1 MISEFL
7 LTVARC
13 PACRS
18 SDRLADDTGGLL
30 CKSCKSFFPFL
41 GNRSFADL
49 RPPADTFSDLT
60 EYAEEEFHHRP
71 GPLRPPFLSA
81 RIKIDQMSKMLEL
94 SPGDR
99 VLDIGCGNGRA
110 AYYKRPSCGQ
120 LVAIDAGD
128 HYAPETAATVN
139 LARGDIRRL
148 PFASA
153 SFDKA
158 YSLDVIEHL
167 TEEGVE
173 AMLSEARR
181 ILRPGGRLF
190 VYSHVMMSSRL
201 AHFQRKTTRLVHW
214 LDRKGLV
221 DNAPERERKSDHRNA
236 LTSYELLERLIAE
249 SGFRIE
255 DIRYYNVVF
264 KAIFE
269 DLLLPL
275 VEHNLYGRRAKAKAK
290 TQSEESES
298 SQCETSGAIRPN
310 VGSWAHGPL
319 ALATAMMK
327 LDVSLFG
334 RIRTGPFF
342 LLLRTSETS

>member
-18 SDRLADDTGGLL
+18 ADRLVDETRGLR
-30 CKSCKSFFPFL
+30 CRNCKSFFPFL
-41 GNRSFADL
+41 DDRSFADL
-49 RPPADTFSDLT
+49 RPPADTFADLT

-81 RIKIDQMSKMLEL
+81 RIKIDQMSKMLDL
-94 SPGDR
+94 TPGDR

-110 AYYKRPSCGQ
+110 AYFERANCGQ

-128 HYAPETAATVN
+128 HFARETMATVD

-148 PFASA
+148 PFASE

-167 TEEGVE
+167 TEEGVV

-181 ILRPGGRLF
+181 VLRPGGRLF
-190 VYSHVMMSSRL
+190 VYSHVMMSSWL
-201 AHFQRKTTRLVHW
+201 ARFQRKTTRLVHW

-236 LTSYELLERLIAE
+236 LTSYELLEKLIAE

-275 VEHNLYGRRAKAKAK
+275 VEHNLYGRRAKAK
-290 TQSEESES
+290 TQSEKPVS
-298 SQCETSGAIRPN
+298 SNTETPVAVRPN

-327 LDVSLFG
+327 LDVCLFG

-342 LLLRTSETS
+342 LLLRTAENS

>member
-1 MISEFL
+1 VISKFL

-13 PACRS
+13 PTCHS
-18 SDRLADDTGGLL
+18 SDRLADETRGLR
-30 CKSCKSFFPFL
+30 CKSCKSFFPLL
-41 GNRSFADL
+41 GDRGFADL
-49 RPPADTFSDLT
+49 RPPAGTFADLT

-71 GPLRPPFLSA
+71 GSLRPPFLSA
-81 RIKIDQMSKMLEL
+81 RIKIDQMSKMLDL

-110 AYYKRPSCGQ
+110 ATYTRSSCGQ

-128 HYAPETAATVN
+128 HYAPETIATVD

-148 PFASA
+148 PFATA

-181 ILRPGGRLF
+181 VLRPGGRLF

-201 AHFQRKTTRLVHW
+201 ASFQRRVTRLVHW

-221 DNAPERERKSDHRNA
+221 DNEPERERKSDHRNA
-236 LTSYELLERLIAE
+236 LTSYELLERLIDDA
-249 SGFRIE
+249 GFRIE
-255 DIRYYNVVF
+255 DIRYYNVVL

-275 VEHNLYGRRAKAKAK
+275 VEHNLYGRKAKSKA
-290 TQSEESES
+290 QSEKPKPSDDTPAAPS
-298 SQCETSGAIRPN
+298 RPN
-310 VGSWAHGPL
+310 VGTWAHGPL
-319 ALATAMMK
+319 ALATALMK
-327 LDVSLFG
+327 LDVILFG
-334 RIRTGPFF
+334 RIRTGPLF
-342 LLLRTSETS
+342 LLLRTAESS